1 MNIRRLEE
9 GDYELGFLSLL
20 SVLTTVGTVSKEK
33 WTEQYRIITSNPLIE
48 IWVIHDTVKNQIIGT
63 ATLLIEPKFIH
74 DCGRVGHIE
83 DVVVQKNIHGGG
95 FGKKIIEHLTKRAT
109 LAGCYK
115 VILDCSTK
123 NVGFYE
129 KCGFI
134 EKGREMARY
143 SKL

>member
-9 GDYELGFLSLL
+9 GDYEIGFLSLL
-20 SVLTTVGTVSKEK
+20 SVLTKVGTVRKEK

-74 DCGRVGHIE
+74 ECGRVGHIE

-95 FGKKIIEHLTKRAT
+95 FGKKIIIYFILTIIT
-109 LAGCYK
+109 N
-115 VILDCSTK
+115 ST
-123 NVGFYE
+123 GTYHCFYVMLII
-129 KCGFI
+129 F
-134 EKGREMARY
+134 
-143 SKL
+143 